1 MLPENVNVLRTEL
14 LSHGGVM
21 VIESVFFD
29 LRSRRGNSWGF
40 ILVNY
45 AEGSDKEIEIFIVS

>member
-14 LSHGGVM
+14 LSHDGVM
-21 VIESVFFD
+21 VIESVLFD

-45 AEGSDKEIEIFIVS
+45 AEGSDKEN